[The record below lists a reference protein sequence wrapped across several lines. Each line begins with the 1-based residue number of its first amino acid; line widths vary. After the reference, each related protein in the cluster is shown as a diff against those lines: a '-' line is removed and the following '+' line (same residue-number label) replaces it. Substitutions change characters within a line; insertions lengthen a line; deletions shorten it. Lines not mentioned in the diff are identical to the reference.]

1 MRPRNVLGF
10 VGLLVLVGGLGSNKA
25 EGGERAVI
33 HASEVPSQAPTSAE
47 ANELPPSERGPE
59 GIAQGDAV
67 QERQDDLEALVA
79 SAGPLSGLEG
89 AATAL
94 ASKDYTLAVAL
105 AETVQPPPKEGS
117 DPWFTLGALQGRALR
132 MSGRPADAVEV
143 LEPLWKHRRSA
154 KSFPRDTLG
163 LELARARLDWA
174 RSGALETKAADAQR
188 EKAVDELGSV
198 RRLEPLRNLGEIRIE
213 QTRALTEIE
222 GSNRKSTIYAAKKA
236 IRALDQ
242 ILSDY
247 PLHPAMG
254 DLWLERAK
262 ALARAERVGEAARDL
277 RKLALERAGEPEAEA
292 AWAELEALASA
303 HRGVT
308 AEPFSVRED
317 LDRATHARRLR
328 RVELSRELLD
338 RIVDDPDVPSSL
350 RDQAV
355 RSRSFTAYKQR
366 DFSGCADDLRPVY
379 EATKNLDVRNSF
391 LRCLER
397 AGLYDEAIDIWV
409 AAADGARK
417 GLKANALWE
426 ATQLAVRGGKY
437 ERAEKLLAGYEN
449 VSKGH
454 AGTRA
459 WLHAWLPYRLGQW
472 KKAIEKF
479 KDVERYR
486 ADRTRARYFRGKL
499 LIAHGG
505 KEGKTQ
511 GAKLLRGLAQSD
523 PYDYYGLQARQRLL
537 DAGLEVPPLPELVP
551 MADEPRPP
559 TRTQTQVLFASMDDR
574 FGDAWPPIR
583 RGRQL
588 YEAGYLEE
596 ARREYRVAVEAW
608 QTNGKRTS
616 WPRSEGVIQGLGW
629 QSSWKFPR
637 VAPTKAGRTMLRN
650 RDAVE
655 DFRVSMR
662 TLARALEEPYDYARL
677 TSSSEYTWKPRWQPR
692 AYRGPIERE
701 ARLRKVDPI
710 HLWSLMYT
718 ESRFRRHVVSV
729 VGARGALQ
737 IMPWTARQLA
747 ERLGELEDGR
757 FDDDTLFDIDTNAHL
772 ASYYIAELLHKFH
785 GQAAMAY
792 ASYNG
797 GPYNVSRWLA
807 AKAKSAAPL
816 ELDAFIEEMPFRETY
831 RYTRR
836 VMEVSAAYAML
847 YRGEVPRWTNEVD
860 PDFEDNIDF

>member
-1 MRPRNVLGF
+1 MRTRNVLVF
-10 VGLLVLVGGLGSNKA
+10 VGLMTLVGGLGSGSNEA
-25 EGGERAVI
+25 EGAAADGGVTAV
-33 HASEVPSQAPTSAE
+33 VVAE
-47 ANELPPSERGPE
+47 ARHTGHAVERGPE

-67 QERQDDLEALVA
+67 QDRDQDLEALVA
-79 SAGPLSGLEG
+79 SAGPLVGMTG

-94 ASKDYTLAVAL
+94 ASKDYSLAVAL
-105 AETVQPPPKEGS
+105 VETVPPPKEGS
-117 DPWFTLGALQGRALR
+117 DRWFTLGALQGRALR
-132 MSGRPADAVEV
+132 LSGRPAEAVEV
-143 LEPLWKHRRSA
+143 LEALWKHKRVAR
-154 KSFPRDTLG
+154 SFPRDTLG

-188 EKAVDELGSV
+188 EKAVGDLAKV
-198 RRLEPLRNLGEIRIE
+198 RKLEPLRNLGEIRIE
-213 QTRALTEIE
+213 QTRALVEVE
-222 GSNRKSTIYAAKKA
+222 GSSRKDQIYAAKAA
-236 IRALDQ
+236 IRALEQ
-242 ILSDY
+242 VLSDY
-247 PLHPAMG
+247 PYHPDIG

-277 RKLALERAGEPEAEA
+277 RKIAMMRAGEPEADA
-292 AWAELEALASA
+292 AWEELETLAAA
-303 HRGVT
+303 HKGVQ

-317 LDRATHARRLR
+317 LERATHARRLR
-328 RVELSRELLD
+328 RVELSRKLLD
-338 RIVDDPDVPSSL
+338 DIVADASQPESI
-350 RDQAV
+350 RDQAI

-366 DFSGCADDLRPVY
+366 DFAGCADDLRPVY
-379 EATKNLDVRNSF
+379 QSSKNLDVRNSF

-397 AGLYDEAIDIWV
+397 AGLYEEAIDIWV
-409 AAADGARK
+409 AAANDSRK
-417 GLKANALWE
+417 GIKANALWE
-426 ATQLAVRGGKY
+426 ATELAVRGGLYARAQELLREY
-437 ERAEKLLAGYEN
+437 EK

-454 AGTRA
+454 ASTRA
-459 WLHAWLPYRLGQW
+459 WLHAWLPYRQGQW
-472 KKAIEKF
+472 KDAIAKF
-479 KDVERYR
+479 KEAERYR
-486 ADRTRARYFRGKL
+486 GDRTRARYFRGKL

-505 KEGKTQ
+505 KEGKTK
-511 GAKLLRGLAQSD
+511 GAEILRGIAQTD

-537 DAGLEVPPLPELVP
+537 DAELEVPPLPKLEP
-551 MADEPRPP
+551 MRDEGRPP
-559 TRTQTQVLFASMDDR
+559 TRAETQALFESLDEQ

-596 ARREYRVAVEAW
+596 ARREYRVAMEAW

-629 QSSWKFPR
+629 ASSWKFPR
-637 VAPTKAGRTMLRN
+637 VAPTKAGRKMLRD

-655 DFRVSMR
+655 GLRVGMR
-662 TLARALEEPYDYARL
+662 MLGRALEEPYDYARL
-677 TSSSEYTWKPRWQPR
+677 TSASEAAYKARWQPR
-692 AYRGPIERE
+692 AYRGAIERE

-718 ESRFRRHVVSV
+718 ESRFRRHVVSP

-747 ERLGELEDGR
+747 ERLGELENGR

-785 GQAAMAY
+785 GQAPMAY

-807 AKAKSAAPL
+807 AKARSETPL

-847 YRGEVPRWTNEVD
+847 YRGEFPRWTNSVD
-860 PDFEDNIDF
+860 AVFEDNIDF

>member
-1 MRPRNVLGF
+1 MRPRNVLAF
-10 VGLLVLVGGLGSNKA
+10 VGLMVLVGGLGSGSSEA
-25 EGGERAVI
+25 AGQRTGAQT
-33 HASEVPSQAPTSAE
+33 HSASEPTNGVPA
-47 ANELPPSERGPE
+47 SERSE

-79 SAGPLSGLEG
+79 SAGPLSGLSG

-94 ASKDYTLAVAL
+94 ASKDSALALAL
-105 AETVQPPPKEGS
+105 AETLEPPKEGS
-117 DPWFTLGALQGRALR
+117 PRWFTLGALQGRALR

-143 LEPLWKHRRSA
+143 LEPLWKHRQSA
-154 KSFPRDTLG
+154 RSFPQDVLG

-174 RSGALETKAADAQR
+174 RSGVLETKAADAQR
-188 EKAVDELGSV
+188 EKAVSELGRV
-198 RRLEPLRNLGEIRIE
+198 RKLQPLRNLGEIRIE
-213 QTRALTEIE
+213 QTRALAEIE
-222 GSNRKSTIYAAKKA
+222 GASRKQTIYAAKTA
-236 IRALDQ
+236 VRALDQ

-247 PLHPAMG
+247 PLHPEMG

-262 ALARAERVGEAARDL
+262 ALARAERVPEAARDL
-277 RKLALERAGEPEAEA
+277 RRIALERAGEPEAAA

-303 HRGVT
+303 HRGVD
-308 AEPFSVRED
+308 AQPFSVRED

-338 RIVDDPDVPSSL
+338 RIIDDPEIPRSL

-366 DFSGCADDLRPVY
+366 DFAGCADDLRPIY
-379 EATKNLDVRNSF
+379 EATKNLDVRNSL

-397 AGLYDEAIDIWV
+397 AALYDEAIDIWV
-409 AAADGARK
+409 ATAEGARK

-426 ATQLAVRGGKY
+426 ATQLAVRGGLY
-437 ERAEKLLAGYEN
+437 ERAQALLAEYEKL
-449 VSKGH
+449 SKGH

-459 WLHAWLPYRLGQW
+459 WLHAWLPYRLGAW
-472 KKAIEKF
+472 DDAIDKF
-479 KDVERYR
+479 KQAERYR
-486 ADRTRARYFRGKL
+486 SDRTRARYFRGKL
-499 LIAHGG
+499 LVTHGDA
-505 KEGKTQ
+505 EGKAE
-511 GAKLLRGLAQSD
+511 GAKLLRGLAQND

-537 DAGLEVPPLPELVP
+537 DAGLEAPPLPKLEP
-551 MADEPRPP
+551 MADEARPP
-559 TRTQTQVLFASMDDR
+559 TRDETQALFASLDEQ
-574 FGDAWPPIR
+574 FGDAWPPLR

-588 YEAGYLEE
+588 YDAGYLEE
-596 ARREYRVAVEAW
+596 ARREYRVAIEAW
-608 QTNGKRTS
+608 QTNGKRTT
-616 WPRSEGVIQGLGW
+616 WPRSEAVVQGLGW
-629 QSSWKFPR
+629 QRTWQFPR
-637 VAPTKAGRTMLRN
+637 TAPTKAGRKMLRN
-650 RDAVE
+650 REAVE
-655 DFRVSMR
+655 AFRVGMR
-662 TLARALEEPYDYARL
+662 TLGRALEEPYDYARL
-677 TSSSEYTWKPRWQPR
+677 TSSSEYAWKPRWQPR
-692 AYRGPIERE
+692 AYRAQIERE

-747 ERLGELEDGR
+747 ERLGELENGR

-772 ASYYIAELLHKFH
+772 ASYYIAELLDKFH
-785 GQAAMAY
+785 GQAPMAY

-797 GPYNVSRWLA
+797 GPYNVSRWLE
-807 AKAKSAAPL
+807 AKAKSSTPL

-847 YRGEVPRWTNEVD
+847 YRGELPRWTNDVD
-860 PDFEDNIDF
+860 PRFEDNIDF